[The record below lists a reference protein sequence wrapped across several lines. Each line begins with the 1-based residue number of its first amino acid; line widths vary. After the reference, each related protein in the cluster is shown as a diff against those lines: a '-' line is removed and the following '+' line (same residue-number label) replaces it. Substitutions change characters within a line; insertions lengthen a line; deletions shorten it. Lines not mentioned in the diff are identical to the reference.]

1 MQIIWLPYI
10 NKNRPNQDNSV
21 IVTDSMGSLELIDSL
36 DNISSVNYNSNN
48 RIDFSKF
55 RLNRN
60 WNRELFNHFL
70 Y

>member
-1 MQIIWLPYI
+1 MHIVWFPFV
-10 NKNRPNQDNSV
+10 NKNRPKNDDTITIN
-21 IVTDSMGSLELIDSL
+21 DSMGSLELIDSL

-48 RIDFSKF
+48 RIEFSKF